1 MITSVLL
8 DLDDTLLYNNM
19 DTFLPAYLK
28 EFGRYLAD
36 LIPPEKFIEEI
47 LNGTLRMYANSDPE
61 ITLDRAFADHF
72 YPAVGHAEIDLL
84 PRLESFYSDVF
95 PSLREL
101 TSPRPDA
108 VDLVE
113 ALFERELDVV
123 IATNPLFPRTA
134 VEQRLAWAGL
144 SSDKFPYAQVTSYE
158 QYHFTKPSPAYY
170 AEILGRI
177 GKTPG
182 SAVMVGNDPANDLV
196 PAQTLGIAVF
206 HVDADQSDDF
216 PAGGLNEILPWI
228 EKLPEASK
236 PAIKQNT
243 LVIGACLKGHLAA
256 LRSMMSGVN
265 EATWSSRPSDDKWA
279 PVEIVAHLRDVDA
292 EVSLPRIHAI
302 LSEDTPLIQAVDPD
316 SWTSERGY
324 INESG
329 PEVLESFTRV
339 RKELI
344 DTVGSLDAKAW
355 SLPAI
360 HALLGP
366 TTLDEIITIMSEH
379 DLIHLDQLRSTLEI
393 V

>member
-8 DLDDTLLYNNM
+8 DLDDTLLLNNM
-19 DTFLPAYLK
+19 DTFLPVYLE
-28 EFGRYLAD
+28 EFGRYMAD
-36 LIPPEKFIEEI
+36 IIPPEKFVEEI
-47 LNGTLRMYANSDPE
+47 LNGTMKMYANTDPE
-61 ITLDRAFADHF
+61 ITLDRTFADHF

-113 ALFERELDVV
+113 SLFEHKFDVV
-123 IATNPLFPRTA
+123 IATNPLFPATA

-158 QYHFTKPSPAYY
+158 QYHFTKPSPVYY

-196 PAQTLGIAVF
+196 PAQTLGISVF
-206 HVDADQSDDF
+206 HVDADPHNDF
-216 PAGGLNEILPWI
+216 PAGGLSDILPWI
-228 EKLPEASK
+228 DNLPETSK

-243 LVIGACLKGHLAA
+243 LVIGTCLKGHLAA
-256 LRSMMSGVN
+256 LRSMMSDLN
-265 EATWSSRPSDDKWA
+265 ESTWSSRPSDDGWA
-279 PVEIVAHLRDVDA
+279 PVEIVAHLHDVDA

-316 SWTSERGY
+316 SWALERGY
-324 INESG
+324 INEPG
-329 PEVLESFTRV
+329 LDVLEAFTRI
-339 RKELI
+339 RKELL
-344 DTVGSLDAKAW
+344 DTVGSLDSKA
-355 SLPAI
+355 LNRPAI

-366 TTLDEIITIMSEH
+366 TTLGEIITIMTEH
-379 DLIHLDQLRSTLEI
+379 DLIHLDQLRRTLEI
-393 V
+393 A

>member
-8 DLDDTLLYNNM
+8 DLDDTLLSNNM

-28 EFGRYLAD
+28 VFGRYMAD
-36 LIPPEKFIEEI
+36 IIPPEIFIEEI
-47 LNGTLRMYANSDPE
+47 LNGTMKMYANTDPE

-72 YPAVGHAEIDLL
+72 FPAVGHAEADLL

-113 ALFERELDVV
+113 SLFELELDIV

-134 VEQRLAWAGL
+134 VEQRLGWAGL

-158 QYHFTKPSPAYY
+158 QYHFTKPSPVYY

-182 SAVMVGNDPANDLV
+182 VAVMVGNDPANDLV
-196 PAQTLGIAVF
+196 PAQTLGITVF
-206 HVDADQSDDF
+206 HVDADPRDDF
-216 PAGGLNEILPWI
+216 PAGGLSDILPWI
-228 EKLPEASK
+228 ENLPETSQ
-236 PAIKQNT
+236 PAIQQNT
-243 LVIGACLKGHLAA
+243 LVIGACLNGQLAA
-256 LRSMMSGVN
+256 LRSMMSDVN
-265 EATWSSRPSDDKWA
+265 VATWARRPSDDNWA

-316 SWTSERGY
+316 SWTLERGY

-329 PEVLESFTRV
+329 PNVLESFTKI

-344 DTVGSLDAKAW
+344 DTVGSLDAKAL
-355 SLPAI
+355 SRPAI

-366 TTLDEIITIMSEH
+366 TTLGEIITIMTEH
-379 DLIHLDQLRSTLEI
+379 DLIHLDQLRRTLEL

>member
-1 MITSVLL
+1 MIKSVLL

-28 EFGRYLAD
+28 EFGRYMAD
-36 LIPPEKFIEEI
+36 IIPPEKFIEEI
-47 LNGTLRMYANSDPE
+47 LNGTMKMYANTDPE

-72 YPAVGHAEIDLL
+72 FPAVGHTEIDLL
-84 PRLESFYSDVF
+84 SRLESFYSDVF
-95 PSLREL
+95 PLLREL

-108 VDLVE
+108 VDLVGS
-113 ALFERELDVV
+113 LFEHELDVV

-134 VEQRLAWAGL
+134 VEQRLEWAGL

-182 SAVMVGNDPANDLV
+182 AAVMVGNDPANDLV
-196 PAQTLGIAVF
+196 PAQTLGMNVF
-206 HVDADQSDDF
+206 HIDVDPSDDF
-216 PAGGLNEILPWI
+216 PAGGLGDLLPWI
-228 EKLPEASK
+228 ENLTEAPE

-243 LVIGACLKGHLAA
+243 LVIEACLKGHLAA
-256 LRSMMSGVN
+256 LRSMMSDVN
-265 EATWSSRPSDDKWA
+265 EATWNSRPSDDNWA

-292 EVSLPRIHAI
+292 EVSLPRIHTI

-316 SWTSERGY
+316 SWTIERGY

-329 PEVLESFTRV
+329 PVVLESFTRV

-344 DTVGSLDAKAW
+344 ETVGSLDAKAW
-355 SLPAI
+355 SRPAL

-366 TTLDEIITIMSEH
+366 TTLSEIVSIMTEH
-379 DLIHLDQLRSTLEI
+379 DLIHLDQLRRTLEI
-393 V
+393 A

>member
-8 DLDDTLLYNNM
+8 DLDDTLLHNNM

-28 EFGRYLAD
+28 EFGRHMAD
-36 LIPPEKFIEEI
+36 IIPPEKFIEEI
-47 LNGTLRMYANSDPE
+47 LNGTQKMYANTDPE
-61 ITLDRAFADHF
+61 ITLHHAFADHF
-72 YPAVGHAEIDLL
+72 YPAVGHSEVDLI
-84 PRLESFYSDVF
+84 PKLESFYSDVF

-108 VDLVE
+108 IDLVE
-113 ALFERELDVV
+113 SLFEHDLDVV
-123 IATNPLFPRTA
+123 IATNPLFPMTA
-134 VEQRLAWAGL
+134 VEQRLAWAGI

-182 SAVMVGNDPANDLV
+182 SAVMVGNDPANDLI
-196 PAQTLGIAVF
+196 PAQTLGITVF
-206 HVDADQSDDF
+206 HVDADPHDDF
-216 PAGGLNEILPWI
+216 PAGGLSDILPWI
-228 EKLPEASK
+228 KNLPETSK
-236 PAIKQNT
+236 PSIIQNT
-243 LVIGACLKGHLAA
+243 LMIGACLKGHLAA
-256 LRSMMSGVN
+256 LRSMVSDVN
-265 EATWSSRPSDDKWA
+265 EATWSSRPSDYNWA

-316 SWTSERGY
+316 RWAIERGY

-329 PEVLESFTRV
+329 PDVLESFTRI

-344 DTVGSLDAKAW
+344 DTARSIDIKAW
-355 SLPAI
+355 NRPAI

-366 TTLDEIITIMSEH
+366 TTLGEIVTIMTEH
-379 DLIHLDQLRSTLEI
+379 DLIHLDQLRRTLEI
-393 V
+393 I